1 GWNSWRVSTMG
12 LMNVGS
18 TEGSQ
23 IIQLF
28 GRGVRLKGYLKS
40 LKRSGKV
47 QLPEEIKRPSHIR
60 ILETLSIFGIK
71 ADYMAQFR
79 EFLEEEGL
87 PPNDERIE
95 FLLPVIRNLG
105 SKQLKIIR
113 LKKTINGVSTEFGD
127 AFKKLGPIPSLVKPD
142 PATDPSTR
150 YLQENQVVLNWY
162 PKIQAL
168 KSRDATGGE
177 QEDRPNEGHLSELHV
192 AFLDYDAL
200 YFEIIR
206 YKAERA
212 WHNLNISR
220 EKIQAL
226 LLDQSWYRLLIPEN
240 ELALDSFEKVRLWQE
255 IAEALL
261 KKYCE
266 RYYSFRKKEWEL
278 PHLEY
283 RYIDESDPNF
293 PPAND
298 DYGDGYYRILI
309 EESQEEI
316 IAKLKELKDLIAT
329 GQLRPWEFGGLKAIW
344 FGQHLYEPLL
354 HLSGTVVEISP
365 VALNKGE
372 RTFVDDLKDYYATK
386 PDLIKGKEL
395 YLLRNL
401 SRGRG
406 VGFFEAGN
414 FHPDFIVWVL
424 EDRKQF
430 VSFVDPKGIRNIGRA
445 DPKIEFYR
453 TIKEIEGRLGDS
465 DVILNSFIISNTPSH
480 TMKLLWDLN
489 KSEMEF
495 RNILF
500 QEEDKAQ
507 YIGSMLSK
515 ILKESATE
523 INKQ

>member
-1 GWNSWRVSTMG
+1 M
-12 LMNVGS
+12 
-18 TEGSQ
+18 
-23 IIQLF
+23 
-28 GRGVRLKGYLKS
+28 
-40 LKRSGKV
+40 
-47 QLPEEIKRPSHIR
+47 
-60 ILETLSIFGIK
+60 
-71 ADYMAQFR
+71 
-79 EFLEEEGL
+79 
-87 PPNDERIE
+87 
-95 FLLPVIRNLG
+95 
-105 SKQLKIIR
+105 
-113 LKKTINGVSTEFGD
+113 
-127 AFKKLGPIPSLVKPD
+127 
-142 PATDPSTR
+142 
-150 YLQENQVVLNWY
+150 VLNWY

-168 KSRDATGGE
+168 KSGDATGGE
-177 QEDRPNEGHLSELHV
+177 QEDRPNEGHLSDLHI
-192 AFLDYDAL
+192 AFLDYDVL
-200 YFEIIR
+200 YFELLR

-220 EKIQAL
+220 ENIQAL

-293 PPAND
+293 PPSNED
-298 DYGDGYYRILI
+298 HEDGYYRILL
-309 EESQEEI
+309 EESQKEI
-316 IAKLKELKDLIAT
+316 IEKLKELRDLIAA

-354 HLSGTVVEISP
+354 HLSGTTVEISP

-372 RTFVDDLKDYYATK
+372 RTFVDDLKSYYDTE
-386 PDLIKGKEL
+386 PELLKGKEL

-424 EDRKQF
+424 DEAKQF
-430 VSFVDPKGIRNIGRA
+430 VSFVDPKGIRNIGA
-445 DPKIEFYR
+445 TDPKVEFYK
-453 TIKEIEGRLGDS
+453 TIKDIENRLGDPE
-465 DVILNSFIISNTPSH
+465 VKLNSFVISNTPSH
-480 TMKLLWDLN
+480 TMKLLWGLD
-489 KSEMEF
+489 KSDMES

-500 QEEDKAQ
+500 QEEDKGC
-507 YIGSMLSK
+507 YVEVMLSK
-515 ILKESATE
+515 ILTE
-523 INKQ
+523 AEAETV